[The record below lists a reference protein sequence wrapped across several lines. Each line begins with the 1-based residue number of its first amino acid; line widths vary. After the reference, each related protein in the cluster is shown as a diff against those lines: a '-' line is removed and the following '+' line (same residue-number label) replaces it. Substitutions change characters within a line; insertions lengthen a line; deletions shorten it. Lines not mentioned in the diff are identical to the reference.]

1 MSRCNVSRKFRQSTV
16 LDEELLDG
24 ILEVLDLRLELRA
37 LVGGDGAG
45 DDGPGHAARATERLL
60 GRYEH
65 VRHVLV
71 LGEEGQ
77 VEENL
82 ERLGVSREDDKLGD
96 AAVEGLGGLVRALLQ
111 LLVVLW
117 VVVGRRRGVVSGL
130 VVFFRRLRW
139 TLGQNRG
146 NRIGGG
152 RSGRDAPQPAG
163 RCPGW

>member
-1 MSRCNVSRKFRQSTV
+1 M
-16 LDEELLDG
+16 
-24 ILEVLDLRLELRA
+24 
-37 LVGGDGAG
+37 
-45 DDGPGHAARATERLL
+45 
-60 GRYEH
+60 
-65 VRHVLV
+65 
-71 LGEEGQ
+71 
-77 VEENL
+77 EENL

-111 LLVVLW
+111 LLVVLS
-117 VVVGRRRGVVSGL
+117 VVVGRRRLRVVSGL